1 MGRIGVLSILLA
13 CLSLVGCSSEPSF
26 RVADGS
32 SIRFSDLHGEWV
44 VLNYWAEWCAP
55 CREEIP
61 ELNELRQQGS
71 QRGVEIRV
79 LGVNYDGL
87 ERADLNAVMQRM
99 EIEFSVLVDDPREN
113 FRIGRAEV
121 LPMTVVIDPKGT
133 VQAVLA
139 GPQTVESLL
148 ARAGS

>member
-1 MGRIGVLSILLA
+1 MGRIGILSILLA
-13 CLSLVGCSSEPSF
+13 CLSLAGCSSEPSF

-87 ERADLNAVMQRM
+87 EGADLNAVMQRM

-133 VQAVLA
+133 VQAVLV
-139 GPQTVESLL
+139 GPQTAESLL